1 MGRCYA
7 CCHGDR
13 YSRGPCSCSCHSS
26 EERQQ
31 RGGRKKEKMA
41 VKKLDT
47 PPAEEFT
54 PEFKQRVA
62 DAVVSFKPGLY
73 QHYKGNAY
81 VALCL
86 VTHHEARLPMVLY
99 ISLVY
104 GSTNV
109 RPLIGWPGDEDGFID
124 EVTRGMSTF
133 TTPRFKYVGTLPSDV
148 PALKRF

>member
-1 MGRCYA
+1 MPGCN
-7 CCHGDR
+7 GDPDDPA
-13 YSRGPCSCSCHSS
+13 GAAEQS
-26 EERQQ
+26 EKLKKQ
-31 RGGRKKEKMA
+31 RDAKIAEARA
-41 VKKLDT
+41 KLAAAKA
-47 PPAEEFT
+47 PLPEELT

-62 DAVVSFKPGLY
+62 DAVASFKPGLY

-86 VTHHEARLPMVLY
+86 VTHHETRLPMVLY

-124 EVTRGMSTF
+124 SPPLLQR
-133 TTPRFKYVGTLPSDV
+133 PRFHYVGLLPSDIPV
-148 PALKRF
+148 LKRL